1 MFNSE
6 CVGRKPIRAVV
17 VNQRRALACEA
28 ATLADKTL
36 ADKTLADETLADET
50 LADDLGALHFH
61 AAGLQQMDLY

>member
-1 MFNSE
+1 M
-6 CVGRKPIRAVV
+6 

-28 ATLADKTL
+28 ATL

>member
-36 ADKTLADETLADET
+36 ADETLADET

>member
-17 VNQRRALACEA
+17 VNQRRELACEA
-28 ATLADKTL
+28 ATL

>member
-1 MFNSE
+1 MFDSE
-6 CVGRKPIRAVV
+6 CVGRKPIRPVV

-28 ATLADKTL
+28 ATLADK
-36 ADKTLADETLADET
+36 TLADET

>member
-1 MFNSE
+1 MFDSE

-36 ADKTLADETLADET
+36 ADET